1 MTRLV
6 VPIESDDKY
15 VKSNKIS
22 QGFTLAKGL
31 MVLELSEVGVVVDA
45 FSLNLGKLKEE
56 DLLDVLMGLDVDLV
70 LSKDIEPELAE
81 FLVNN
86 NVKIALTKS
95 KELKD
100 ALRDLL
106 SGKVKL
112 IPDRVMPIKYA
123 N

>member
-6 VPIESDDKY
+6 VPIESDDKH

-45 FSLNLGKLKEE
+45 FSLNLGRLKEE

-95 KELKD
+95 KEVKD